1 MSIRC
6 LFAICLLAFPLI
18 SQGATFVVNSIFDGP
33 DSTPGDGVCATADP
47 GPPRC
52 TLRAAIMEANGGAAV
67 TIYTIEF
74 SVGGFGI
81 IIEDSPL
88 PTINRRVTIDGRTAP
103 GYSEADTVLASPPS
117 IWISGA
123 SLSDPQAD
131 GLRVS
136 SIDLFQ
142 VFALGIVGFPDNGI
156 ELVDAVRAEISGNW
170 IGIQPNGNVLG
181 NGGSGIW
188 SQGCDRCRFGSRVGL
203 VGPPPAGTM
212 SFGNLLSANGEDG
225 LFLEF
230 GNENTI
236 GANQIG
242 INPTGTASRGNGG
255 HGIQLRE
262 SDAMVG
268 QETFIPGV
276 DAQHG
281 NDIMDNL
288 GDGLRV
294 VGNKNRIY
302 ANTIALNAGD
312 GIHLDGTDNQIGFVN
327 PLQINTIVSNGGFGV
342 RLGATLSASDN
353 IIENQLIA
361 QNGLN
366 GIELVAGTGNV
377 IKANQI
383 AGNADG
389 IRVFASNNE
398 ILNNS
403 IGLIDGVVLGNR
415 FNGVSVLG
423 SGNILRF
430 NVLGGMSDDG
440 IDVVAGT
447 GHQIL
452 NNQIG
457 TLADGTDIGNTNVG
471 IRVRSAAN
479 DTLIQDNR
487 IGHNADG
494 IALEGSGTSICG
506 NAIGLTESSLAAG
519 NRIEGIR
526 IDGGGNTVGNPVV
539 GCAGNTVGFNASD
552 GIQITGDANVVRGNI
567 SGGRFGLD
575 LGNGNSGIFLNEGS
589 DLNEVADNDLHHNG
603 NDGIR
608 VAANAGTR
616 NRFDGNRFGD
626 NGDIS
631 IDLGDNGQDL
641 QDPQDTDSGPN
652 NLQNSPQFQQIA
664 PSNGRLQVRYAVD
677 SSLGSSN
684 YPLTVDF
691 YISEF
696 GGEQIY
702 RIHRDSYT
710 DPNRLKTVTFD
721 VPLQASSISAMVIDT
736 EGNSSELSIA
746 QSYTIP
752 TPSDEIFRDR
762 FELP

>member
-1 MSIRC
+1 MPSRC
-6 LFAICLLAFPLI
+6 LFVIFLLAFPLAC
-18 SQGATFVVNSIFDGP
+18 QGATFIVNSIFDGP
-33 DSTPGDGVCATADP
+33 DSTPGDGVCETADP

-52 TLRAAIMEANGGAAV
+52 TLRAAIMEANGGPAV
-67 TIYTIEF
+67 TAYTIEF

-81 IIEDSPL
+81 IVEDSPL
-88 PTINRRVTIDGRTAP
+88 PTINRRVSIDGRTAP
-103 GYSEADTVLASPPS
+103 GYAEADDVIGSPPS

-123 SLSDPQAD
+123 SLTDPQAD
-131 GLRVS
+131 GLRVAS
-136 SIDLFQ
+136 AERFQ
-142 VFALGIVGFPDNGI
+142 VFAFGIVGFPDNGI
-156 ELVDAVRAEISGNW
+156 ELVDVVSAEISGNW

-188 SQGCDRCRFGSRVGL
+188 SQGCDRCRFGSRVHL
-203 VGPPPAGTM
+203 VGPPPLGLA

-225 LFLEF
+225 LFLEL
-230 GNENTI
+230 GSENTV

-242 INPTGTASRGNGG
+242 TNPTGAASRGNGR

-262 SDAMVG
+262 SDAIIG
-268 QETFIPGV
+268 QEIFIPSV

-281 NDIMDNL
+281 NVIIDNL

-294 VGNKNRIY
+294 VGNNNRIY

-312 GIHLDGTDNQIGFVN
+312 GIHLDGNENQIGFVN
-327 PLQINTIVSNGGFGV
+327 PVQINTIVSNGGFGV
-342 RLGATLSASDN
+342 RLGPTLSASDN
-353 IIENQLIA
+353 IIQNQLIA

-377 IKANQI
+377 IEANQI

-389 IRVFASNNE
+389 IRIFASGTDVIE
-398 ILNNS
+398 NS
-403 IGLIDGVVLGNR
+403 IGLIDGLVIGNR

-423 SGNILRF
+423 SENTLRR
-430 NVLGGMSDDG
+430 NVIGGMSDDG
-440 IDVVAGT
+440 IDLAAGT
-447 GHQIL
+447 GQQIL
-452 NNQIG
+452 DNLIG

-479 DTLIQDNR
+479 DTLIQGNL
-487 IGHNADG
+487 IGHNSDG
-494 IALEGSGTSICG
+494 IAIEGSGTSICG
-506 NAIGLTESSLAAG
+506 NAIGLAESNLAAG

-552 GIQITGDANVVRGNI
+552 GIQITGDANVVRGNT
-567 SGGRFGLD
+567 SGGRFGLE
-575 LGNGNSGIFLNEGS
+575 LGNGNSGVFLNEGS
-589 DLNEVADNDLHHNG
+589 DLNEIADNDLYHNG

-616 NRFDGNRFGD
+616 NRFDSNRFGD

-631 IDLGDNGQDL
+631 IDLGDNGRDNEDA
-641 QDPQDTDSGPN
+641 QDPDSGPN
-652 NLQNSPQFQQIA
+652 NLQNSPQFKQI
-664 PSNGRLQVRYAVD
+664 SGNNGRLQITYGVD
-677 SSLGSSN
+677 SSLSSSN

-691 YISEF
+691 YVSDNGREIYRVHRDTYIDPSEF
-696 GGEQIY
+696 QSVI
-702 RIHRDSYT
+702 
-710 DPNRLKTVTFD
+710 FD
-721 VPLQASSISAMVIDT
+721 VPLLAAGISAMVIDS
-736 EGNSSELSIA
+736 EGNSSELNTA
-746 QSYTIP
+746 QPYIIP
-752 TPSDEIFRDR
+752 PPSDEIFHDR